1 MKPCLLLIAGGL
13 FGAGLVISGMTDPAR
28 VIGFLDFAG
37 DWNPALA
44 FVMFGAVTA
53 FGLGQS
59 ILRKNR
65 IRLFATDLPDTSASP
80 VSKRMLV
87 GSAIFG
93 IGWGLSGI
101 CPGPALANLPELHRE
116 ILVFTPLMLAGMAA
130 AQRLFDLD
138 R

>member
-1 MKPCLLLIAGGL
+1 MRMFLILAAGAL
-13 FGAGLVISGMTDPAR
+13 FGVGLIVSGMTDPAR

-44 FVMFGAVTA
+44 FVMAGAVVI
-53 FGLGQS
+53 FGLGQA
-59 ILRKNR
+59 ILRKNEV
-65 IRLFATDLPDTSASP
+65 RLFTTALPDTSPRP
-80 VSKRMLV
+80 VSKRMLL

-101 CPGPALANLPELHRE
+101 CPGPALANLPLMHRE
-116 ILVFTPLMLAGMAA
+116 VLVFTPLMLAGMAA